1 MIRSSTIK
9 VGVMAV
15 VSLALL
21 VAVMI
26 WLRGR
31 GLTPGETYDVLFRDV
46 DGMREGAPV
55 QIMGIR
61 VGFVDLI
68 EPVVINDKYFVRV
81 AFSVTDESIK
91 IPGGSLLSIQQS
103 GLIGEKFLE
112 ITPPPLRDVMLITFA
127 KPEKAIT
134 AGIPVKF
141 VYEDGVLTVGKVE
154 RVERFDDENL
164 TRYKLYYRVT
174 RPGAVMPDKPVHEL
188 KMTRQGSYYLLIVS
202 EEPVLT
208 RAPDK
213 ELFFTI
219 ENPLR
224 MKEFLEVQMASAEAL
239 KVTNEKISQLLS
251 DETIATLSSTVKNT
265 EILTARATD
274 VLDSANELIQMA
286 NDDLEALVATSEQLA
301 DNLVVMSDNIN
312 DVIGDPALK
321 QDIRSTVASIE
332 QSTRALNTLLND
344 PELKKT
350 FELVHDTSRDASELV
365 ELLRRTAE
373 DRELQERLDQSLTLL
388 NQSLEKLSR
397 VLDNVDEL
405 TADDDADINAILQ
418 ETRQT
423 TGNLREF
430 SEKLN
435 KRFLLFRL
443 MF

>member
-1 MIRSSTIK
+1 MNRSATIK

-68 EPVVINDKYFVRV
+68 EPVVLNDKYFVRV
-81 AFSVTDESIK
+81 TFSVTDESIK
-91 IPGGSLLSIQQS
+91 VPSGSMLSIQQS

-112 ITPPPLRDVMLITFA
+112 ISPPPLRDVTLTTFA
-127 KPEKAIT
+127 KPENAIT

-154 RVERFDDENL
+154 RVDRFDDENL
-164 TRYKLYYRVT
+164 TRYKFYYRVT
-174 RPGAVMPDKPVHEL
+174 RPGAIMPDKPVFEL
-188 KMTRQGSYYLLIVS
+188 KMTRKGKYYLLIVPQ
-202 EEPVLT
+202 EPVLT
-208 RAPDK
+208 KAPDK

-239 KVTNEKISQLLS
+239 KVTNEKITQLLS

-274 VLDSANELIQMA
+274 VLDSANELIQLA
-286 NDDLEALVATSEQLA
+286 NDDLETLVTTSEKLA

-312 DVIGDPALK
+312 EVIGDPALK
-321 QDIRSTVASIE
+321 ADIKSTVASIE
-332 QSTRALNTLLND
+332 HSANALNGILND
-344 PELKKT
+344 PALQET
-350 FELVHDTSRDASELV
+350 FALAHDTTRDASELV
-365 ELLRRTAE
+365 ELLRETAE
-373 DRELQERLDQSLTLL
+373 DRELQQRLERSLALL
-388 NQSLEKLSR
+388 NGSLEKLSR
-397 VLDNVDEL
+397 VLDNVDAL
-405 TADDDADINAILQ
+405 TADEDTDIQAILD
-418 ETRQT
+418 ETRET
-423 TGNLREF
+423 TGNLRTF